1 MISLPTSNI
10 MHELS
15 VTENILEISLKHAE
29 KSGATKITDVYLV
42 IGDLATIIDD
52 SVQFYWDIIT
62 ENTIAQGA
70 QLHFERLP
78 VKMSCILCSEEF
90 TPASEIYECPK
101 CGGVQLKVI
110 SGEEFY
116 LSAIDIE
123 KKDIL
128 QNGVKNG

>member
-1 MISLPTSNI
+1 

-15 VTENILEISLKHAE
+15 VTESILDISLRHA
-29 KSGATKITDVYLV
+29 KDSGASKITDVHLV
-42 IGDLATIIDD
+42 IGDLASIVDD

-70 QLHFERLP
+70 KLHFKRIP
-78 VKMSCILCSEEF
+78 VRMYCSTCAKEF
-90 TPASEIYECPK
+90 EPDPDAFECPK
-101 CGGVQLKVI
+101 CGGIRSKIV

-123 KKDIL
+123 K
-128 QNGVKNG
+128 QATVENGVKNG